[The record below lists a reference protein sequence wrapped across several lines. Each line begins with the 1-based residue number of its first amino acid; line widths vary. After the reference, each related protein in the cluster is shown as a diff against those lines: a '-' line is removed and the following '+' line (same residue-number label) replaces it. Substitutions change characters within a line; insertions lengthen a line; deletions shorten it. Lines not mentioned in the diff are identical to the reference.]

1 MIILINETQKDF
13 KTEKISNHS
22 IMFYSWNVTEKL
34 HCKPIFFVKVFF
46 NMWSTTIDKLKPIER
61 CIKK

>member
-1 MIILINETQKDF
+1 MDF